1 MKTGLKGGLLRV
13 IGVALFG
20 VLFIPASLQAQTD
33 PCVNFQRLIRETYNF
48 KPARLSEAERM
59 EKTKAIDRVWSLAKK
74 ERVTL
79 LPCLR
84 AALADPTADAWFR
97 FDGGNLL
104 MSLDP
109 SAESKSIVVRGH
121 VTVDLADVDLRV
133 WASRLATLGVQ
144 GFDISDAVD
153 KWLRFPSAYYFLPE
167 HGGYEVGAAIGAM
180 VLYGS
185 MDEAQATPALRKIVS
200 DKTHPGRE
208 IALWA
213 LMNQATPESLEALR
227 QINAR
232 EFSSRTQKS
241 LKALLTSPQLFEAR
255 AKPKTT
261 RHEFMTGFQKL
272 LEGDWRPF
280 LHLVSEVPDG
290 EKDVVAV
297 LKPEDLPLV
306 RKVRRRI
313 IANGNPHAIE
323 LYNSFTTIL
332 MTFIWKP
339 PAQSA
344 TR

>member
-1 MKTGLKGGLLRV
+1 MKGLLKGRLLCT

-20 VLFIPASLQAQTD
+20 VLLIPVSLQGQTD
-33 PCVNFQRLIRETYNF
+33 QCASFQRLIKETYNF
-48 KPARLSEAERM
+48 KPARLSEAEQTAKSNAM
-59 EKTKAIDRVWSLAKK
+59 DRVWSLVKK
-74 ERVTL
+74 DRVTL

-84 AALADPTADAWFR
+84 AALAGPNADAFFR
-97 FDGGNLL
+97 FDGSNLL
-104 MSLDP
+104 LSLDP
-109 SAESKSIVVRGH
+109 SAESKTIVVRSYAL
-121 VTVDLADVDLRV
+121 VDLADVDLRV
-133 WASRLATLGVQ
+133 WASRLASLGAE
-144 GFDISDAVD
+144 GFDISDAAE
-153 KWLRFPSAYYFLPE
+153 KWLRFPRAYYFLPE
-167 HGGYEVGAAIGAM
+167 HGAYKVGADIGAM
-180 VLYGS
+180 FLYGS

-213 LMNQATPESLEALR
+213 LMNQATPESLQALR

-232 EFSSRTQKS
+232 EFSGRTQKS
-241 LKALLTSPQLFEAR
+241 LKSLLTSPQLLEPR

-261 RHEFMTGFQKL
+261 RQEFVTGFEKL
-272 LEGDWRPF
+272 LEGDWQPF
-280 LHLVSEVPDG
+280 LHLVSAVPDG

-323 LYNSFTTIL
+323 FYNSFTTIL

-339 PAQSA
+339 TAQSP
-344 TR
+344 TQ